1 MNMIKFLIASTILLA
16 PLSNADPLV
25 KINLRFK
32 ALIVD
37 RTCTVAPE
45 SKSIDVALGT
55 WGTKNIINI
64 GDQTRPIPF
73 SIRLLDCTAKNV
85 SVSFDGPKYATNP
98 QFLALSNES
107 TAKNVAIQILNKD
120 RLQLPME
127 TLTSPVNINNSKNLE
142 LIFFANYIAIGKNVS
157 AGSANSTANFILNY
171 D

>member
-1 MNMIKFLIASTILLA
+1 MNMLKFFIASSILLS
-16 PLSNADPLV
+16 PLSYADPLV

-55 WGTKNIINI
+55 WGTKNMINI

-85 SVSFDGPKYATNP
+85 SVSFNGPKYATNP
-98 QFLALSNES
+98 QLLALTNDS

-120 RLQLPME
+120 RILLPIG
-127 TLTSPVNINNSKNLE
+127 TFTNPTNINNTKDFRLN
-142 LIFFANYIAIGKNVS
+142 FFANYVAINKNVT
-157 AGSANSTANFILNY
+157 AGRANSTANFILNY